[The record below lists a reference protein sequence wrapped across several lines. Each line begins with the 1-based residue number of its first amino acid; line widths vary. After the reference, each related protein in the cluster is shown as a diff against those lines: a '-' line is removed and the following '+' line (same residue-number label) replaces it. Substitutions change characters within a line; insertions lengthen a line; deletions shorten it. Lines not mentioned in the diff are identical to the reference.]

1 MKSTKSSKRDI
12 LVILSNRWN
21 KNQKL
26 RYFEVEA
33 DEKGNILKEK
43 PLKVL
48 PKTAKYDEVWENDEN
63 RMDMASCNRFRRKY
77 PHPLEKAKKGD

>member
-43 PLKVL
+43 PLKAL

-77 PHPLEKAKKGD
+77 PHPLEKAKAKE